1 MWTSRLYLR
10 LWTSPSTSSLW
21 KATDNSWLT
30 TSFQKMG
37 THPCISS
44 TTHLITIFSTLGH
57 NYDQRNCSNQ
67 EYWLRLNKFQLCLK
81 TLTKLDFYK
90 ILQFTGIHHLGMSIC
105 CTMCTK
111 HLETLKCCLLFFN
124 PFYKLCHLKFFNKP
138 LKQVILPS
146 ASVFSAVD
154 GYSSLVS
161 SVLKPWLGHSPS
173 QQGAFGA
180 GGAFPFE

>member
-111 HLETLKCCLLFFN
+111 HLETLKCCLLFFTLFINCVIWSFLINLSNKSFCLLLLFFLPWMDTLLWFLLCWN
-124 PFYKLCHLKFFNKP
+124 P
-138 LKQVILPS
+138 
-146 ASVFSAVD
+146 
-154 GYSSLVS
+154 G
-161 SVLKPWLGHSPS
+161 
-173 QQGAFGA
+173 
-180 GGAFPFE
+180 